1 MDIFQYLPPEVYIVF
16 RTTAIAGFLTASV
29 LLININ
35 HKAFKF
41 VLKEKSKTYWWLFTV
56 FTVVPLLV
64 ILQIFT
70 IFFGRKLY

>member
-1 MDIFQYLPPEVYIVF
+1 MNVFEFLPPEAYLVF

-41 VLKEKSKTYWWLFTV
+41 VFKEKSKTYWWLFTV
-56 FTVVPLLV
+56 FTVVPMLV
-64 ILQIFT
+64 ILQVFSL
-70 IFFGRKLY
+70 FFRI